1 MPRGTPRVWSFQSP
15 PHADHNMIAGPSYV
29 AQPIPPMS
37 ENNHKVWT
45 WTPKTRQYHLT
56 ISHWSWTTE
65 NLELLLFL
73 DQKTLAC
80 YRENQLPER
89 EGDTLEWWCLSYMG
103 TLLKPTKVFSGAS
116 LTQIWISFKVFDD
129 PHIIWKENLGFN
141 LTGIQG
147 SCNLHWTVFRRK
159 ENPVYDTRFSSS
171 HMRG

>member
-1 MPRGTPRVWSFQSP
+1 MPRGTPRVWSYQSP
-15 PHADHNMIAGPSYV
+15 PHADHNMIAGPSYA
-29 AQPIPPMS
+29 AQPIPLMS

-89 EGDTLEWWCLSYMG
+89 EGDIGFWLVAGKWQLSPSVP
-103 TLLKPTKVFSGAS
+103 K
-116 LTQIWISFKVFDD
+116 W
-129 PHIIWKENLGFN
+129 E
-141 LTGIQG
+141 G
-147 SCNLHWTVFRRK
+147 SDKTSQ
-159 ENPVYDTRFSSS
+159 SSS
-171 HMRG
+171 VNHLNRCLCSHCSHCSRCLLVSQKSLKSLSKVSQKSLKSL